1 MDIPIQ
7 KNKDI
12 DLKDLF
18 DSIDNFISKPI
29 SGISD
34 SEITNYGLRIFAN
47 LPNSK
52 TVSLFLHNEENYEFD
67 FKLSIPE
74 DDRKKGLELFD
85 LLLEEG
91 AISSALQDSAVQFI
105 KRHDNPEISLMAIP
119 LTAGSGFM
127 GIIIVEFDA
136 PEFGFDPLFFKFLYT
151 VGSLVTSTLEKS
163 KLSEKLYHTKE
174 ILEQKVAARTLDLA
188 KSKRELNSIIDT
200 VQTGILVV
208 DTETEKIVKVN
219 PVAAQ
224 MIGDEDSSIINSA
237 FDNFLPIIDTDKAD
251 EIDIYNGFESELT
264 TSSNEIVPVLRTIS
278 YLKTGLQK
286 LRVESILDITKRKNS
301 EIAMQ
306 HAYELMELKVQERT
320 EDLTVLVHKLKNEIA
335 ERKIAEREIR
345 KMLDREKEISE
356 LKTRFVS
363 MVSHEFRTPLTII
376 RSSAQLI
383 EKYHDKL
390 SIDEQSDYLKR
401 VLKTVDLMTDLI
413 DNVIFIGKPDAG
425 IQKVKV
431 EPYDLAEFCE
441 SIIIDL
447 KLSLAQKREI
457 IFRHKN
463 LNEECRIDQKLLRLI
478 LINLLSNA
486 IKYSSNNT
494 KVEFDINGFDGS
506 SEFIIK
512 DYGIGIPEK
521 EQQQIFEIF
530 YRGKNVGA
538 ISGTGLGMTVVLQ
551 SLQILDGKIELESK
565 EGIGTTFKLL
575 FPMNPGHTLE

>member
-1 MDIPIQ
+1 MDDGI
-7 KNKDI
+7 NW
-12 DLKDLF
+12 KDLF
-18 DSIDNFISKPI
+18 DSLDNFISKPI
-29 SGISD
+29 SGVSE
-34 SEITNYGLRIFAN
+34 SEITGYGLRIFAN

-52 TVSLFLHNEENYEFD
+52 TVSLFLHNNSNYEFEY
-67 FKLSIPE
+67 KISIP
-74 DDRKKGLELFD
+74 DDNREKGLELFD

-91 AISSALQDSAVQFI
+91 AISTALQNSSVQFI
-105 KRHDNPEISLMAIP
+105 KRNDNPDISLMAVP
-119 LTAGSGFM
+119 LTAGSGFI
-127 GIIIVEFDA
+127 GIIVVEFEA
-136 PEFGFDPLFFKFLYT
+136 AKSGFDPLFFKFLYT
-151 VGSLVTSTLEKS
+151 VGSLVTSTLEKNE
-163 KLSEKLYHTKE
+163 LSEQLYHTKE

-208 DTETEKIVKVN
+208 DTYTEKIVKVN

-224 MIGDEDSSIINSA
+224 MIGDEDTSIINSA

-264 TSSNEIVPVLRTIS
+264 TSNNDKVPVLRTIS
-278 YLKTGLQK
+278 FLRTGSQE

-306 HAYELMELKVQERT
+306 NAYELMELKVMERT

-390 SIDEQSDYLKR
+390 TIDEQTDYLKR

-425 IQKVKV
+425 IQKVDV
-431 EPYDLAEFCE
+431 EPYDLVEFCE
-441 SIIIDL
+441 SIIVDL

-457 IFRHKN
+457 IFNYEN
-463 LNEECRIDQKLLRLI
+463 LTEECKIDQKLLRLI

-486 IKYSSNNT
+486 IKYSSKKT
-494 KVEFDINGFDGS
+494 RVEFDLKGLNGSCRFT
-506 SEFIIK
+506 IR
-512 DYGIGIPEK
+512 DYGIGIPKK
-521 EQQQIFEIF
+521 EQQQIFDIF
-530 YRGKNVGA
+530 YRGRNVGT

-565 EGIGTTFKLL
+565 EGKGTTFKLI
-575 FPMNPGHTLE
+575 FPMAPGHTLE